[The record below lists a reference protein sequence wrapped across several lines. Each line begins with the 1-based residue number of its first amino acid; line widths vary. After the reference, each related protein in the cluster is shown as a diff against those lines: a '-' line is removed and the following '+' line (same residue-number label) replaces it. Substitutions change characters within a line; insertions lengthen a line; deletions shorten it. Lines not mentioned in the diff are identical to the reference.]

1 MMVSAS
7 APEQISAL
15 MTVLLSAEPVLLE
28 MVYFELLAA
37 VLISLVLVSV
47 EQAF

>member
-1 MMVSAS
+1 MMVSAKV
-7 APEQISAL
+7 PEQIQVW
-15 MTVLLSAEPVLLE
+15 MTVLRLAEPVSLE

-47 EQAF
+47 